1 MNLLLMIMEHKCM
14 QIFYILL
21 SFLLEILFAIIICS
35 TFASNYRKWSV
46 NFINSLLLNLADIFQ
61 NTKVQQ
67 KISSWAKIL
76 FYDAFIREFGWLFL
90 SSHCELLMKKSYRNL
105 KTESSIS
112 DFYNLINCQQYSN
125 CIPKI
130 FHLVHWKFILYIM

>member
-1 MNLLLMIMEHKCM
+1 MLMEGKCM

-46 NFINSLLLNLADIFQ
+46 NFMNSLLF
-61 NTKVQQ
+61 
-67 KISSWAKIL
+67 KIL
-76 FYDAFIREFGWLFL
+76 LTFFRTQNYSRKIHLEQKFSFICEFGWLFL

-105 KTESSIS
+105 KTESSIP

-130 FHLVHWKFILYIM
+130 FISFTGNLFCT